1 MSVHEFLLSDEKMII
16 LARHSI
22 TSQNPLFQTNC
33 NCLANDLQAVLLLNP
48 VFMNYERRIKG
59 VRVDSLVVL
68 LFAHLFPP
76 GKCFFHL
83 TVNFTTNLFING
95 FICNLNL
102 LIIFSRMEIQLFLF
116 AYCNIIF
123 AKEGD

>member
-1 MSVHEFLLSDEKMII
+1 MSIHEVFLSDEKMII

-59 VRVDSLVVL
+59 VRVESLYPAVRL
-68 LFAHLFPP
+68 TL
-76 GKCFFHL
+76 KNRFFRIS
-83 TVNFTTNLFING
+83 N
-95 FICNLNL
+95 
-102 LIIFSRMEIQLFLF
+102 
-116 AYCNIIF
+116 
-123 AKEGD
+123 